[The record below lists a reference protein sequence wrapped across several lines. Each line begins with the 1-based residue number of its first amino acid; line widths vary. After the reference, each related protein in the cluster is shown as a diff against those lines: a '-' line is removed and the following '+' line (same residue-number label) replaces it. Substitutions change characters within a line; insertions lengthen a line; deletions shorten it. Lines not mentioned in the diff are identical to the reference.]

1 MGRETQTA
9 RILRILKEEGRVTN
23 AELNRICFRYGA
35 RLHELRKEGHKIVT
49 SRIGEG
55 LFVFT
60 YKGHK
65 EAPRVVL
72 APKRAVK
79 RERQLALL

>member
-1 MGRETQTA
+1 MNKETQTA
-9 RILRILKEEGRVTN
+9 RILRVLKEEGQVTN

-35 RLHELRKEGHKIVT
+35 RLHELRREGHKIVT

-55 LFVFT
+55 LFMFT

-65 EAPRVVL
+65 APRIVL